1 MASMTA
7 HAWSKVRNRL
17 QEMIQE
23 DSSIANPGSQ
33 EAQTIAFED
42 PVIQKFI
49 RPLIARQGEEYAF
62 DTFCNYFNNTITAF
76 IEMGIIAED
85 ELVPANSGMAG

>member
-23 DSSIANPGSQ
+23 DNSIANPGSQ
-33 EAQTIAFED
+33 EAQTVAFED

-62 DTFCNYFNNTITAF
+62 ETFCNYFNNTITAF

>member
-17 QEMIQE
+17 QEMIQD
-23 DSSIANPGSQ
+23 DSSIASPGSQ
-33 EAQTIAFED
+33 EAQVTAFED

-62 DTFCNYFNNTITAF
+62 DTFCNYFDNIINSF
-76 IEMGIIAED
+76 IETGIIAED
-85 ELVPANSGMAG
+85 ELIPANSGMAG

>member
-1 MASMTA
+1 MTA

-23 DSSIANPGSQ
+23 DSSIATPNSQ
-33 EAQTIAFED
+33 EAQIKAFED

>member
-23 DSSIANPGSQ
+23 DSSIATPNSQ
-33 EAQTIAFED
+33 EAQIKAFED

>member
-23 DSSIANPGSQ
+23 DGSMASPNSQ
-33 EAQTIAFED
+33 EAQIKAFED

-62 DTFCNYFNNTITAF
+62 DTFCNYFNNTITTF
-76 IEMGIIAED
+76 IEMGIVAED
-85 ELVPANSGMAG
+85 ELIPANSGMAG

>member
-23 DSSIANPGSQ
+23 DSSIATPNSQ
-33 EAQTIAFED
+33 EAQIKAFED

-76 IEMGIIAED
+76 IEMGIVAED

>member
-23 DSSIANPGSQ
+23 DSSIANPGSL

-62 DTFCNYFNNTITAF
+62 DTFCNYFNNTINAF

>member
-1 MASMTA
+1 MTA

-23 DSSIANPGSQ
+23 DSSIATPNSQ
-33 EAQTIAFED
+33 EAQIKAFED

-76 IEMGIIAED
+76 IEMGIVAED

>member
-17 QEMIQE
+17 QDMVNE
-23 DSSIANPGSQ
+23 DPELASPGNQ
-33 EAQTIAFED
+33 DCQIKVFED

-49 RPLIARQGEEYAF
+49 RPLIARQGEDYAF
-62 DTFCNYFNNTITAF
+62 ETFCNYFDNTVKVF
-76 IEMGIIAED
+76 IETGIIAED
-85 ELVPANSGMAG
+85 ELMPVNLGINY